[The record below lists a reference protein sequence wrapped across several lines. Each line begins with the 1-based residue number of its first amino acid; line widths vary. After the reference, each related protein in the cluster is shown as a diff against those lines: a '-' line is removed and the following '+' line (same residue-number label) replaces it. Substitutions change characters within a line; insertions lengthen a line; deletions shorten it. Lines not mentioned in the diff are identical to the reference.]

1 MKFTIGEAKARLSKI
16 IEKALIGEEV
26 IITRGDKPLV
36 KLVAVWQ
43 GESRR
48 KPGSGKGQLLEM
60 ADDFDASVEDF
71 KEYQ

>member
-1 MKFTIGEAKARLSKI
+1 MEFSIAEAKARLPEI
-16 IEKALIGEEV
+16 IQKALMEEEV

-36 KLVAVWQ
+36 KLVPVRQ
-43 GESRR
+43 GECRR
-48 KPGSGKGQLLEM
+48 KPGSGKGQLLKI